1 MPDPKTWEGSI
12 RNRACGLL
20 VEKNAL
26 LMVELWLPYIN
37 DTAWTPP
44 GGAVK
49 FGESLEDALVR
60 EFREETGLVIEPQYL
75 KYISE
80 VQYEKIHAIEFYF
93 ICKRKSGQI
102 ALGNDPEYS
111 EDGQLLRDITFLSL
125 KDMNKHPI
133 LPAFL
138 PQKFPI
144 DWKNN
149 HNKIDYIPIKETQ

>member
-1 MPDPKTWEGSI
+1 MPESEPWEGKI

-20 VEKNAL
+20 VEEDTL
-26 LMVELWLPYIN
+26 LMVELWLPHIN

-49 FGESLEDALVR
+49 FGESLEEALVR

-75 KYISE
+75 KYVSE

-93 ICKRKSGQI
+93 VCKRLSGQI

-111 EDGQLLRDITFLSL
+111 DERQVLRDISFMPL
-125 KDMNKHPI
+125 KNMKNQNI

-138 PQKFPI
+138 PQKLPG
-144 DWKNN
+144 DWKQN
-149 HNKIDYIPIKETQ
+149 HNNIDYIPIK